1 LGAEAATILLL
12 LTTTSPVVGT
22 AWSLLLLLLGLMVLP
37 TNMDGPVVELPPLL
51 LLLLDEL
58 GPPMR

>member
-1 LGAEAATILLL
+1 MLLL

-22 AWSLLLLLLGLMVLP
+22 AWSLLLLLLLGLMVLP
-37 TNMDGPVVELPPLL
+37 TNMDGPVVELPLL